1 MIVCVRSFGK
11 PESEI
16 LTGFYI
22 IAVIYLGLD
31 VSELPNR
38 WSAGISGRKLQQL
51 YRDMIMKGNFG
62 RTAVLTHQPFA
73 SLSLGT
79 KLERVG
85 KDVFRAIRLSSYCRK
100 QAKGFV
106 CHKLG
111 RVCKAVI
118 TGKEFRW
125 EKRKRQREEQ

>member
-1 MIVCVRSFGK
+1 M
-11 PESEI
+11 
-16 LTGFYI
+16 
-22 IAVIYLGLD
+22 IYLDLD

-62 RTAVLTHQPFA
+62 RTAVLIHQPFA
-73 SLSLGT
+73 SLSLGG

-85 KDVFRAIRLSSYCRK
+85 KNVFRAIRLSPYCRK